1 MKPISIGYWKSSRCR
16 KVHYEMTVARGER
29 DPYLDQ
35 IKTILTQALRHRK
48 CQVYLFGSRATG
60 QHRASSDFD
69 VAVLASERISEELS
83 LAREMLEQ
91 SNIPLKVDLIELST
105 APRELVGQAEKEGI
119 LLWSN

>member
-1 MKPISIGYWKSSRCR
+1 M
-16 KVHYEMTVARGER
+16 ARSER

-35 IKTILTQALRHRK
+35 IKTILGQALRHRR
-48 CQVYLFGSRATG
+48 CRVYLFGSRAIG
-60 QHRASSDFD
+60 RHRASSDLD

-91 SNIPLKVDLIELST
+91 SNIPVKVDLIELST
-105 APRELVGQAEKEGI
+105 ASRELVGQAETEGI